1 MGASMIM
8 LMVGGSLFGAAFSI
22 RFKVFALV
30 PVICVAWP
38 VIIADGVARGL
49 GFWRVVL
56 AIVVVSTFVQTGY
69 LLGSLARAVMI
80 SAHAAKDNEVS
91 ARTSA

>member
-1 MGASMIM
+1 MIM
-8 LMVGGSLFGAAFSI
+8 LMVGGSLFGAAFST

-30 PVICVAWP
+30 LVICVAWL
-38 VIIADGVARGL
+38 VIIADGVVRGL